1 MDIRLPELSIVPE
14 KVKVLS
20 GITSPKYENRGFK
33 SIPETM
39 VPNIGAITVPKF
51 KSVVGLKL
59 IE

>member
-20 GITSPKYENRGFK
+20 GITSPKYENRGLRSTFLSASPIIPTSSPK
-33 SIPETM
+33 STSAM
-39 VPNIGAITVPKF
+39 
-51 KSVVGLKL
+51 GLKL